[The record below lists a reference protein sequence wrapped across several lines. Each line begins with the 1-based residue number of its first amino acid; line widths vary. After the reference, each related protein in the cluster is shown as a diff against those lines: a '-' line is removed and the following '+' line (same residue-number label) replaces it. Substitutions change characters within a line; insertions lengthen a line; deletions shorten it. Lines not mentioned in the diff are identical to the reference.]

1 MMIRRLI
8 QWGCV
13 AGMLMLPRSADATTI
28 YSNFGAGLAYDTAT
42 ANPVGFDFFTGDVA
56 TQAGSFTSG
65 VDSVLTSITIA
76 LSDFSGTNSS
86 PLAVTFRSDIGGLP
100 DGVLETFLIPA
111 LTLGPFGSTNAPL
124 VLTSAANPLL
134 VLGQR
139 YWVAVA
145 AAASDPVAW
154 NLNSIGAVGGT
165 ATSVD
170 GGATWNN
177 LGLTPGAYEVAGTVS
192 TVPEPG
198 SLLLIGTGIVAASI
212 RRRFGAITRITTG
225 GTRG

>member
-1 MMIRRLI
+1 M
-8 QWGCV
+8 G
-13 AGMLMLPRSADATTI
+13 AAMLMLPRPADATTI

-42 ANPVGFDFFTGDVA
+42 ANPVGLDFFTGDVDA
-56 TQAGSFTSG
+56 QAASFASG
-65 VDSVLTSITIA
+65 VNAVLTSITIA
-76 LSDFSGTNSS
+76 LSDFGGTNGS
-86 PLAVTFRSDIGGLP
+86 PLTVTLRSDIGGLP
-100 DGVLETFLIPA
+100 DGVLETFVIPA
-111 LTLGPFGSTNAPL
+111 LTLGSFGNANAPL
-124 VLTSAANPLL
+124 MLISAANPSLL
-134 VLGQR
+134 LGQR

-154 NLNSIGAVGGT
+154 NLYSIGAADGT

-177 LGLTPGAYEVAGTVS
+177 LGVTPGAYEVAGTVS